1 MRYLLFW
8 HAREEELR
16 ERTPEWQEEVASF
29 LAVFEDELAQSSEL
43 EWVEVLAPEH
53 HALLVGPGGES
64 SELRQGAY
72 NVEGK
77 PLARLWALRIEERER
92 VIEIANR
99 LAGELDTWIEI
110 RECLP
115 GNQRP

>member
-8 HAREEELR
+8 HARDEELR
-16 ERTPEWQEEVASF
+16 ERSPEWLEEVASF
-29 LAVFEDELAQSSEL
+29 LALFEDDLAQSSEL
-43 EWVEVLAPEH
+43 EWAEALAPEH

-64 SELRQGAY
+64 SETRKGAY

-77 PLARLWALRIEERER
+77 PLTRLWAVKVDERNR
-92 VIEIANR
+92 VMEIANR
-99 LAGELDTWIEI
+99 LAGELDTWIEV

-115 GNQRP
+115 SSQRP